1 MKKVYSASNLP
12 EAHLLVQLLAHAGI
26 PAHVFNE
33 HAQSGVGEIP
43 FTHAYPE
50 VWIADN
56 HDLARALALVRTHE
70 QSPSPAGSVYCAY
83 CHEENPENF
92 QLCWKCGAGLFPVTK

>member
-12 EAHLLVQLLAHAGI
+12 EAHLLAQLLTHAGI
-26 PAHVFNE
+26 PTHVFNE

-50 VWIADN
+50 VWIADD
-56 HDLARALALVRTHE
+56 HDLTRALALVRAHE
-70 QSPSPAGSVYCAY
+70 QTLPPAGSVYCRY

-92 QLCWKCGAGLFPVTK
+92 QLCWKCGAGLFPAMK